1 MRTTPVII
9 AMFTF
14 LIPDAPKE
22 GMIVTVYGY
31 SPWNAMVTFAPGTTT
46 TAIAKAIRG
55 LLGRIV
61 EGDARQNPNRDPEE
75 LKAALAAGRD
85 DGQWGASFSWKFPP

>member
-31 SPWNAMVTFAPGTTT
+31 SPWNAMVTFAPGTTN
-46 TAIAKAIRG
+46 TAIAKAFRG

-61 EGDARQNPNRDPEE
+61 EEMRDKIQIEIP
-75 LKAALAAGRD
+75 KN
-85 DGQWGASFSWKFPP
+85 